1 MDWLYLFT
9 YIELRSGPKVHWQ
22 HEFHV
27 DQVWWEGLSP
37 QNQWIP
43 LFLIELGILGMSNCT
58 YQIISTYHNCQSWK
72 IRRWV
77 SPGGLR
83 ERQSSVGVLETLHSR
98 TTSRHIYVA
107 DPSGG
112 FSILSQRHPEDLPT
126 RFQINRCVKWLYRL
140 HLRNVRN
147 IQGSC
152 NRLVYFAQKSV
163 LKTLVHLTSK
173 SKVAF
178 RPSET
183 WRTSIIASIWPI
195 SILVTM
201 SSIRNV
207 WLVN

>member
-43 LFLIELGILGMSNCT
+43 LFLIELGILGILGMSKCT
-58 YQIISTYHNCQSWK
+58 YQIISTYHNC
-72 IRRWV
+72 
-77 SPGGLR
+77 R
-83 ERQSSVGVLETLHSR
+83 EKFAAEPWGTQR
-98 TTSRHIYVA
+98 TGRVQVA
-107 DPSGG
+107 GNPSQPDHVA
-112 FSILSQRHPEDLPT
+112 S
-126 RFQINRCVKWLYRL
+126 
-140 HLRNVRN
+140 HLRRKPKLQADSASCPKDILRICRLRN